1 MFARNTTVF
10 QVVFF
15 GDDTILNA
23 PVEEWP
29 MVHVLVAFFS
39 KGFPLQKAV
48 EYAALRKPHILND
61 LHIQQSVLQDR
72 RKVYDLLEASGIDVP
87 RHVYVSRDG
96 YVSAATTTATTT
108 MGDGSSSSNSDG
120 NGNGSNNSSSNG
132 VQVQE
137 FDDHIS
143 VNGIIIHKP
152 FVEKPVNAEDHNI
165 SIYYPTSTSYY
176 RILLFLECNMQCWHA
191 TGYYRWQQQQDG
203 AVFVGRWRRAAKR
216 LTDIR
221 TRTSRIHTRTRLA
234 YCRLILTFTLA
245 RSFHAPLYA
254 LK

>member
-1 MFARNTTVF
+1 
-10 QVVFF
+10 
-15 GDDTILNA
+15 
-23 PVEEWP
+23 

-96 YVSAATTTATTT
+96 YVSSSTTTAAAAAGNTSDTV
-108 MGDGSSSSNSDG
+108 GDGG
-120 NGNGSNNSSSNG
+120 NNGAL
-132 VQVQE
+132 VQE

-143 VNGIIIHKP
+143 CNGIIIHKP

-165 SIYYPTSTSYY
+165 SIYYPTSTYVRAVLLLCCSSIIVC
-176 RILLFLECNMQCWHA
+176 RIM
-191 TGYYRWQQQQDG
+191 QDG
-203 AVFVGRWRRAAKR
+203 APAGLLLFWGA
-216 LTDIR
+216 
-221 TRTSRIHTRTRLA
+221 TSET
-234 YCRLILTFTLA
+234 YC
-245 RSFHAPLYA
+245 
-254 LK
+254 